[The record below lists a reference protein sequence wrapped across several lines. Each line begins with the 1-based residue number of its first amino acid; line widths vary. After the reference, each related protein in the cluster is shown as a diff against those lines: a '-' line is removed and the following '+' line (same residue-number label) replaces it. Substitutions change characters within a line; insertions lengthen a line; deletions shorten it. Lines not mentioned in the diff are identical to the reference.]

1 MPAPTTVQQGVK
13 MRFYHSTLCPRRKCF
28 VVRPHACRPPL
39 RSAILSTCRFMNMP
53 VRFAAMLSST
63 WPERSPINLRPVPP
77 AVQRNWPSSSRR
89 SRRQRRCPKHAAIA
103 PARLPVRLHAREAAA
118 AEVRGNR
125 LDVTSGE
132 MLNAQAARIAGDG
145 CGCAGAARGDAR
157 PPSFASS
164 RLRVRGERAMR
175 YSKSMR

>member
-1 MPAPTTVQQGVK
+1 MPVPTTVQQGVK

-89 SRRQRRCPKHAAIA
+89 SRRQRRCPKKHAAIA
-103 PARLPVRLHAREAAA
+103 PARLPVRLHAREAAPGPA
-118 AEVRGNR
+118 ALAECVIQTRCGSRRPVRHMR
-125 LDVTSGE
+125 
-132 MLNAQAARIAGDG
+132 
-145 CGCAGAARGDAR
+145 AGACRLLATTRLHA
-157 PPSFASS
+157 PPRAGPPASP
-164 RLRVRGERAMR
+164 RL
-175 YSKSMR
+175 